1 MSKEY
6 VIVPK
11 EDYVDTCDAI
21 REKIN
26 STTLLKSDE
35 MAQAIRD
42 IPSPKEE
49 QEKTV
54 DITENGTTEIIPD
67 ENKVLSKVTVNVGVE
82 DSYYDT
88 FWDNYQQLGER
99 TSYSGAFGTLYWNNN
114 NFTPKYDIIVT
125 KGNGVF
131 RDCGYIDIVQRL
143 KENNVS
149 LDTSNATDLN
159 YAFYGGQMT
168 SVPTI
173 SVAKTNS
180 ATHLFLG
187 CSYLHTI
194 EKFIVHSNFTTGNV
208 FHRALALQ
216 NITIEGEIGTTFDIK
231 WSPLTA
237 ESAKSII
244 THLVNYTGTENEFVH
259 SVLFADSVWELLN
272 AEGATAPGN
281 ITWEEYVNSI
291 GWNK

>member
-26 STTLLKSDE
+26 STALLKSDE
-35 MAQAIRD
+35 MAQAVRD
-42 IPSPKEE
+42 ISASAKEE

-54 DITENGTTEIIPD
+54 DITENGTTEILPD
-67 ENKVLSKVTVNVGVE
+67 EGKALSKVSVNTNVV
-82 DSYYDT
+82 DSYYDA
-88 FWDNYQQLGER
+88 FWDNFQQNGER
-99 TSYSGAFGTLYWNNN
+99 TDYYRAFGSYWADDS
-114 NFTPKYDIIVT
+114 FAPKYDMIFII
-125 KGNGVF
+125 GNEAF
-131 RDCGYIDIVQRL
+131 RDCGSIDIVQRL
-143 KENNVS
+143 KENNVFF
-149 LDTSNATDLN
+149 DTSNATNLN
-159 YAFYGGQMT
+159 HCFYNSNVTTVPTVSLAKVGSAFFLFYG
-168 SVPTI
+168 
-173 SVAKTNS
+173 
-180 ATHLFLG
+180 
-187 CSYLHTI
+187 CRYLHTI
-194 EKFIVHSNFTTGNV
+194 EKFIVHSNFTINNAFGGCV
-208 FHRALALQ
+208 ALK
-216 NITIEGEIGTTFDIK
+216 NIAIEGEIGTSFDIK
-231 WSPLTA
+231 YSPLTA

-244 THLVNYTGTENEFVH
+244 THLVNYTGTENEFTY

>member
-54 DITENGTTEIIPD
+54 DITKNGTTEVLPD
-67 ENKVLSKVTVNVGVE
+67 EGKVLSKVTVNTNVA
-82 DSYYDT
+82 DSYYDV
-88 FWDNYQQLGER
+88 FWDNFQENGNRKDYGLSFCAHE
-99 TSYSGAFGTLYWNNN
+99 
-114 NFTPKYDIIVT
+114 FTDDIFIPKYDIVPTTLADAFKYSILEDIEGCLNRSGVT
-125 KGNGVF
+125 
-131 RDCGYIDIVQRL
+131 
-143 KENNVS
+143 
-149 LDTSNATDLN
+149 LDTSKCTNFAFCFMSSKAT
-159 YAFYGGQMT
+159 
-168 SVPTI
+168 SIPTI
-173 SVAKTNS
+173 SLIS
-180 ATHLFLG
+180 ATAISSLFTNCQKLVT
-187 CSYLHTI
+187 LR
-194 EKFIVHSNFTTGNV
+194 KLIVKSTTRIPSFTNCNK
-208 FHRALALQ
+208 LQ
-216 NITIEGEIGTTFDIK
+216 NITIEGEIGTTFDIH

-244 THLVNYTGTENEFVH
+244 THLVNYTGTENEFAY